1 MKTEEKDNKKNQT
14 DEKQLKTLK
23 KSSYLKKEMTGNMKF

>member
-23 KSSYLKKEMTGNMKF
+23 KSSYLKKRKQKKIF